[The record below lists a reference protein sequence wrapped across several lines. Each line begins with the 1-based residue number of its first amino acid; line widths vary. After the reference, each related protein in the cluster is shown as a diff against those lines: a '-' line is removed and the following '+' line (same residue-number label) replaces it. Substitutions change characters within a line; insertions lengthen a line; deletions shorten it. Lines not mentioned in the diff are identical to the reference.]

1 MVVAAIAAL
10 VTLGLAALG
19 VVASRSESLR
29 SLPTATV
36 PTSSSEQT
44 TPIRVTDDFGPA
56 IASSAPAS
64 SRPPAAASMRLAQN
78 TAGSPTIAAAGAGV
92 SLRVTSPA
100 A

>member
-10 VTLGLAALG
+10 TLGLAALG

-29 SLPTATV
+29 SLPTAPI
-36 PTSSSEQT
+36 PTSSPQQT

-64 SRPPAAASMRLAQN
+64 SRPPAAASMRLARTPLGRRRSQR
-78 TAGSPTIAAAGAGV
+78 PEPGV